1 LKRDWGFVAI
11 FSSLYAVAIVS
22 WFPIEAPRPQLAL
35 GLQALWHPG
44 VLLNLQALWLGIVW
58 FMGRSTVTAAHLS
71 FYVVRARI

>member
-1 LKRDWGFVAI
+1 MDWGFVAI
-11 FSSLYAVAIVS
+11 FSSLYAVAIAS
-22 WFPIEAPRPQLAL
+22 WFPIGSPRPQLAL

-44 VLLNLQALWLGIVW
+44 VVLNLQALWLGIVW